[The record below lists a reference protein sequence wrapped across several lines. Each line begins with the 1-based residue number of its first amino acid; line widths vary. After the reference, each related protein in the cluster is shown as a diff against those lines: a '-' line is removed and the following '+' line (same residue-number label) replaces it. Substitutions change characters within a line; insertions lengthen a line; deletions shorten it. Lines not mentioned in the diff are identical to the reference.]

1 MYITFTLKNQII
13 KRTDKNIV
21 VANSKNYLRAKFT
34 FLTDDWGGTV
44 TGIFNGFTAILDKN
58 NECVVPWE
66 ALQFPGELMVS
77 AFCGDRQTANKA
89 FLPIMESGY
98 TVRQTP
104 EPPTPDVYQQL
115 IAIAKNAENV
125 ANSVRSD
132 ADAGKFKGEMGP
144 QGPKGADGT
153 VAFDDL
159 TEEQRESLVGPQGPK
174 GDPGQQGPQGLTG
187 PQGVQG
193 IPGPAGEKGEKGDPG
208 EKGDKGDRGDP
219 GPSGATGPTGAI
231 GPKGDPGEQGPQGI
245 QGPPGQQG
253 PQGPKGDTGPRG
265 PQGETGPQGP
275 KGDTGPQ
282 GIQGETGPQ
291 GPAGIDGAQGPQGE
305 PGKDGTSF
313 VVKDRYETLE
323 ALKIAVPSASPG
335 DAYAVGTPENNEIY
349 IWSES
354 FQDYTS
360 VGKLQG
366 PAGPQ
371 GPQGEI
377 GPQGPSGPVGP
388 QGEKG
393 DTGIQGPKGEPGEQ
407 GPKGDT
413 GIQGPQGETGPQ
425 GPKGDPGSQGIPGE
439 TGPQGPKGDPGEKGP
454 KGDTGIQG
462 PQGETGPQGPKGDPG
477 PQGIPGEQG
486 PKGDQGPQGAVGPA
500 GADGKT
506 PVIGVDYWTEKDK
519 EQIVQETTEAIGHF
533 HLSRAVVIPTNWSGS
548 SPPFTQSVSVPEVV
562 ENDRPHVGPILS
574 DDINTGLEEEAA
586 FNCITKG
593 VPQNGSIMFYCFE
606 EKPDRAVTIQI
617 EVNR

>member
-89 FLPIMESGY
+89 YLTIMESGY
-98 TVRQTP
+98 IVRQTP

-115 IAIAKNAENV
+115 IDIAKNAEEV

-132 ADAGKFKGEMGP
+132 ADAGKFNGEMGP

-153 VAFDDL
+153 VSFDEL
-159 TEEQRESLVGPQGPK
+159 TDEQRESLVGPQGPE
-174 GDPGQQGPQGLTG
+174 GPQGPKGADGTFSFDELTDEQRESLVGPQGPEGPQGAPGENG

-193 IPGPAGEKGEKGDPG
+193 
-208 EKGDKGDRGDP
+208 
-219 GPSGATGPTGAI
+219 
-231 GPKGDPGEQGPQGI
+231 
-245 QGPPGQQG
+245 
-253 PQGPKGDTGPRG
+253 PQGPEGP
-265 PQGETGPQGP
+265 T
-275 KGDTGPQ
+275 
-282 GIQGETGPQ
+282 
-291 GPAGIDGAQGPQGE
+291 
-305 PGKDGTSF
+305 
-313 VVKDRYETLE
+313 
-323 ALKIAVPSASPG
+323 
-335 DAYAVGTPENNEIY
+335 
-349 IWSES
+349 
-354 FQDYTS
+354 
-360 VGKLQG
+360 G

-371 GPQGEI
+371 GKE
-377 GPQGPSGPVGP
+377 GPQG
-388 QGEKG
+388 Q
-393 DTGIQGPKGEPGEQ
+393 PGE
-407 GPKGDT
+407 
-413 GIQGPQGETGPQ
+413 
-425 GPKGDPGSQGIPGE
+425 
-439 TGPQGPKGDPGEKGP
+439 
-454 KGDTGIQG
+454 
-462 PQGETGPQGPKGDPG
+462 
-477 PQGIPGEQG
+477 
-486 PKGDQGPQGAVGPA
+486 
-500 GADGKT
+500 DGKT
-506 PVIGVDYWTEKDK
+506 PERGVDYWTPQDIA
-519 EQIVQETTEAIGHF
+519 QIVEETTEAIGHF
-533 HLSRAVVIPTNWSGS
+533 HLARTVVIPTNWSGS

-562 ENDRPHVGPILS
+562 ESDRPHVGPILS

-593 VPQNGSIMFYCFE
+593 VPQNGAIMFYCFE

>member
-132 ADAGKFKGEMGP
+132 ADAGKFKGE
-144 QGPKGADGT
+144 
-153 VAFDDL
+153 
-159 TEEQRESLVGPQGPK
+159 
-174 GDPGQQGPQGLTG
+174 
-187 PQGVQG
+187 
-193 IPGPAGEKGEKGDPG
+193 
-208 EKGDKGDRGDP
+208 
-219 GPSGATGPTGAI
+219 
-231 GPKGDPGEQGPQGI
+231 
-245 QGPPGQQG
+245 
-253 PQGPKGDTGPRG
+253 
-265 PQGETGPQGP
+265 
-275 KGDTGPQ
+275 
-282 GIQGETGPQ
+282 
-291 GPAGIDGAQGPQGE
+291 
-305 PGKDGTSF
+305 
-313 VVKDRYETLE
+313 
-323 ALKIAVPSASPG
+323 
-335 DAYAVGTPENNEIY
+335 
-349 IWSES
+349 
-354 FQDYTS
+354 
-360 VGKLQG
+360 
-366 PAGPQ
+366 
-371 GPQGEI
+371 
-377 GPQGPSGPVGP
+377 
-388 QGEKG
+388 
-393 DTGIQGPKGEPGEQ
+393 
-407 GPKGDT
+407 
-413 GIQGPQGETGPQ
+413 
-425 GPKGDPGSQGIPGE
+425 

-533 HLSRAVVIPTNWSGS
+533 HLVRTVVIPTNWSGS